1 MLWVNDC
8 RGGRLRS
15 SRADD
20 HLPQKFPS
28 CTPRRPSTTRCDPNR
43 IFNSYLSHRRRS
55 LIGADDGNRALSSL
69 RPSPGFGVFQ
79 NGPRC
84 PRRRT
89 NHLSILI
96 SSLVPAVPSHFS
108 SRSATQTSCHAFH
121 KAIPSNQPT
130 LIRTIRCSSRTSPR
144 RRRSRD
150 FVPFLCTGG
159 LALFFITLYILLVE
173 DDSNDSEMLVE
184 QES

>member
-1 MLWVNDC
+1 M
-8 RGGRLRS
+8 GERL
-15 SRADD
+15 SRWALKVFSLD
-20 HLPQKFPS
+20 HYPQKFPS
-28 CTPRRPSTTRCDPNR
+28 CTLRHPSTTRCDPNR
-43 IFNSYLSHRRRS
+43 IFNSYLSHRRHS
-55 LIGADDGNRALSSL
+55 LIGADEGNRVQSSL
-69 RPSPGFGVFQ
+69 RPSPSFGVFQ
-79 NGPRC
+79 NSSRCPGPR
-84 PRRRT
+84 T
-89 NHLSILI
+89 NLSSTLIL
-96 SSLVPAVPSHFS
+96 SPAEPSHFS
-108 SRSATQTSCHAFH
+108 SRSATQTSCHAFD

-130 LIRTIRCSSRTSPR
+130 LIRTIRCSSRRSPR